1 MKFFHLIVRNA
12 LRNKL
17 RTGLTVGGTAFLM
30 FVLLFIVT
38 ALTEMEAWE
47 GEAAK
52 HDRIAIQHSAGLAN
66 PLPIELENFLRSDE
80 VQRHGH
86 QLQKMNWFGGWWQDR
101 QNFFANLAVDH
112 PIHRELWN
120 EQKIPDDVQARWAE
134 VKSGTIVG
142 KALAD
147 KFGWKVG
154 QKISLLSNL
163 YPCVPELDI
172 VGFFTVPSDIR
183 QEQQLFF
190 RWDYLDE
197 LMNGRKI
204 VGTYW
209 MNARSRADI
218 PRLKEIIDGHTKN
231 SSDPTETVT
240 EKEFAAQFMEMM
252 GSIKFFVTFI
262 VIGVLVIMTLMTANT
277 IAMSARERVREIAVL
292 RTLGFTQ
299 RQILSFIVAE
309 ALLLSLVGLLVPL
322 TGALLLFNGMK
333 LSPNPAWFP
342 YFFIEPRTIALA
354 TGAALF
360 SGLVASAVPAV
371 ASAQRKI
378 VDGLRQVV

>member
-1 MKFFHLIVRNA
+1 MKFLRLIVRNA

-30 FVLLFIVT
+30 FVLLFIRT

-52 HDRIAIQHSAGLAN
+52 HDRIAIQHSSGLAN
-66 PLPIELENFLRSDE
+66 PLPIELENFLRGDE
-80 VQRHGH
+80 VSKHGY
-86 QLQKMNWFGGWWQDR
+86 QLQKMNWFGGWWQDPR
-101 QNFFANLAVDH
+101 NWFANLAVDH

-134 VKSGTIVG
+134 VKSGAIVG

-147 KFGWKVG
+147 KFGWKVN

-172 VGFFTVPSDIR
+172 VGLFTVPSDIR
-183 QEQQLFF
+183 QEQQLYF

-197 LMNGRKI
+197 LMGGRKI

-209 MNARSRADI
+209 MNARSSADI
-218 PRLKEIIDGHTKN
+218 PKLKEIIDGHTKN

-240 EKEFAAQFMEMM
+240 EKEFAAQFMAMM
-252 GSIKFFVTFI
+252 GNIKFFVYFI
-262 VIGVLVIMTLMTANT
+262 VVGVLAIMTLMTANT
-277 IAMSARERVREIAVL
+277 VAMSARERVTEIAVL
-292 RTLGFTQ
+292 RALGFTKG
-299 RQILSFIVAE
+299 RILYLVMAE
-309 ALLLSLVGLLVPL
+309 GLLLSLVGMVIPL
-322 TGALLLFNGMK
+322 GGALLLFNVWK
-333 LSPNPAWFP
+333 LSPNPQWFP
-342 YFFIEPRTIALA
+342 FFFIAPGTIALA
-354 TGAALF
+354 VGAALA
-360 SGLVASAVPAV
+360 SGLLAAVVPATM
-371 ASAQRKI
+371 SARRKI

>member
-1 MKFFHLIVRNA
+1 MKFLRLIVRNA

-30 FVLLFIVT
+30 FVLLFIRT

-52 HDRIAIQHSAGLAN
+52 HDRIAIQHSSGLAN
-66 PLPIELENFLRSDE
+66 TLPIELENFLRGDE
-80 VQRHGH
+80 VSKHGH

-101 QNFFANLAVDH
+101 GNWFANLAVDH
-112 PIHRELWN
+112 PVHRELWN
-120 EQKIPDDVQARWAE
+120 EQKIPDDVQAKWAE
-134 VKSGTIVG
+134 VKSGAIVG
-142 KALAD
+142 QALAE

-154 QKISLLSNL
+154 QKITLLSNL
-163 YPCVPELDI
+163 YPCAPELEI
-172 VGFFTVPSDIR
+172 VGYFTVPSDIR

-209 MNARSRADI
+209 MNARSPADI
-218 PRLKEIIDGHTKN
+218 PKLKEIIDGHTKN

-240 EKEFAAQFMEMM
+240 EKEFAAQFMAMM
-252 GSIKFFVTFI
+252 GNIKGVVFFI
-262 VIGVLVIMTLMTANT
+262 VLGVMIIMTLMLANT
-277 IAMSARERVREIAVL
+277 LAMSARERVTEVAVL
-292 RTLGFTQ
+292 RTLGFT
-299 RQILSFIVAE
+299 RGRILHIILAE
-309 ALLLSLVGLLVPL
+309 GLLLSLVGMILPVA
-322 TGALLLFNGMK
+322 GALLLFNVWK
-333 LSPNPAWFP
+333 LSPNPQWFP
-342 YFFIEPRTIALA
+342 YFFIEPGTIVLAAVVALV
-354 TGAALF
+354 
-360 SGLVASAVPAV
+360 SGLLAAAIPAYMSAT
-371 ASAQRKI
+371 RKI

>member
-1 MKFFHLIVRNA
+1 MKFLRLVVRNA

-30 FVLLFIVT
+30 FVLLFIRT

-52 HDRIAIQHSAGLAN
+52 HDRIAIQHSSGLAN
-66 PLPIELENFLRSDE
+66 PLPIELENYLRGEE
-80 VQRHGH
+80 VSKHGY

-101 QNFFANLAVDH
+101 SNFFANLAVDH

-120 EQKIPDDVQARWAE
+120 EQKVPDDVQAKWAE

-142 KALAD
+142 KALAE

-154 QKISLLSNL
+154 QRISLLSNL
-163 YPCVPELDI
+163 YSCVPELEI

-197 LMNGRKI
+197 LMGGRKI

-209 MNARSRADI
+209 MNARSSADI
-218 PRLKEIIDGHTKN
+218 PKLKEIIDGHTKN

-240 EKEFAAQFMEMM
+240 EKEFAAQFMAMM
-252 GSIKFFVTFI
+252 GNIKFFVSFI

-277 IAMSARERVREIAVL
+277 IAMSARERVTEIAVL

-299 RQILSFIVAE
+299 GKILGLIVAE
-309 ALLLSLVGLLVPL
+309 GLLLSFVGMVIPL
-322 TGALLLFNGMK
+322 IGAILMFNVGKM
-333 LSPNPAWFP
+333 SPNPQWFP
-342 YFFIEPRTIALA
+342 YFFIESGTIVIAIA
-354 TGAALF
+354 AALL
-360 SGLVASAVPAV
+360 SGLFASLAPAII
-371 ASAQRKI
+371 SANRKI

>member
-1 MKFFHLIVRNA
+1 MKFFRLILRNA
-12 LRNKL
+12 MRNKL
-17 RTGLTVGGTAFLM
+17 RTFLTIGGTAFLM
-30 FVLLFIVT
+30 FILLFIMT

-66 PLPIELENFLRSDE
+66 PLPIELENFLRGDE
-80 VQRHGH
+80 VSRHGH

-101 QNFFANLAVDH
+101 SNWFANLAVDH
-112 PIHRELWN
+112 QVHGELWN
-120 EQKIPDDVQARWAE
+120 EQVIPADVQAKWNE

-147 KFGWKVG
+147 KFGWRVG

-190 RWDYLDE
+190 RWDYLNE
-197 LMNGRKI
+197 LMNDRKI

-209 MNARSRADI
+209 MNARSRDDV
-218 PRLKEIIDGHTKN
+218 PKLKEIIDGHTKN

-240 EKEFAAQFMEMM
+240 EKEFAAQFMAMM
-252 GSIKFFVTFI
+252 GSIKFFVGFI

-277 IAMSARERVREIAVL
+277 IAMSARERVTEIAVL
-292 RTLGFTQ
+292 RTLGFSKG
-299 RQILSFIVAE
+299 RILYLVIAE
-309 ALLLSLVGLLVPL
+309 ALALSTIGLLLPL
-322 TGALLLFNGMK
+322 TAALVLFNGLK

-342 YFFIEPRTIALA
+342 YFFIAPGTIAVAAIASLA
-354 TGAALF
+354 
-360 SGLVASAVPAV
+360 SGILSSAVPAIL
-371 ASAQRKI
+371 AAERKI

>member
-1 MKFFHLIVRNA
+1 MKYLRLILRNA

-30 FVLLFIVT
+30 FVLLFIST

-52 HDRIAIQHSAGLAN
+52 HDRIAIQHSSGLAN
-66 PLPIELENFLRSDE
+66 PLPIELENFLRGEE
-80 VQRHGH
+80 VSRHGH

-101 QNFFANLAVDH
+101 SNWFANLAVDH
-112 PIHRELWN
+112 PIHRELWS

-134 VKSGTIVG
+134 VKSGAIVG
-142 KALAD
+142 KALAE

-154 QKISLLSNL
+154 QRISLLSNL
-163 YPCVPELDI
+163 YSCVPELEI
-172 VGFFTVPSDIR
+172 VGYFTVPSDIR

-209 MNARSRADI
+209 MSARSAADV
-218 PRLKEIIDGHTKN
+218 PKLKEIIDGHTRN

-240 EKEFAAQFMEMM
+240 EKEFAAQFMAMM
-252 GSIKFFVTFI
+252 GNIKGVVFFI
-262 VIGVLVIMTLMTANT
+262 VVGVMLIMTLMTANT
-277 IAMSARERVREIAVL
+277 VAMSARERVTEVAVL

-299 RQILSFIVAE
+299 GKILFLILTE
-309 ALLLSLVGLLVPL
+309 GLLLSLVGLLVPL
-322 TGALLLFNGMK
+322 SGALLLFNVWK
-333 LSPNPAWFP
+333 VSPNPQWFP
-342 YFFIEPRTIALA
+342 YFFIEPGTIVLAAGVALV
-354 TGAALF
+354 
-360 SGLVASAVPAV
+360 SGLLAASIPAWL
-371 ASAQRKI
+371 SARRKI